1 MVTAPLTARRHTGIQ
16 RTQAGGLAA
25 LRVGPRDGIPVLLV
39 PGLTGSKEDFLP
51 LLGPLGDA
59 GFDVTAIDQRGQYE
73 SRAADPAREC
83 TLEALA
89 ADLGRL
95 LDAAPRRPHLV
106 GHSFGGLVAR
116 AAVIA
121 GPDRVASLTLLSSGP
136 GGIVGPRRVAL
147 RAMRAVYERRGID
160 AVWAALRAADGASA
174 AEPGRLEFL
183 ENRFYAG
190 SDVGLRVMCDAVLHE
205 TDRVAELAEALRAG
219 GTPALVAHGEADD
232 AWPPLVQADMARRLG
247 ARYAQIPAAAH
258 SPAIE
263 SPEATALTLRGFWR
277 APGASRA
284 A

>member
-1 MVTAPLTARRHTGIQ
+1 MVTAPLTERRHTGVQ
-16 RTQAGGLAA
+16 RTEAGGLAA
-25 LRVGPRDGIPVLLV
+25 LRTGPLDGEPVLLV

-51 LLGPLGDA
+51 MLGPLGAA
-59 GFDVTAIDQRGQYE
+59 GFDVTAVDQRGQYE
-73 SRAADPAREC
+73 SRAVDPEREC

-89 ADLGRL
+89 ADLGRV
-95 LDAAPRRPHLV
+95 LDECPRPPHLL

-116 AAVIA
+116 SAVIA
-121 GPDRVASLTLLSSGP
+121 APDRVASLTLLSSGP
-136 GGIVGPRRVAL
+136 AGIIGPRRVAL

-160 AVWAALRAADGASA
+160 AVWAALRAADGGAA

-183 ENRFYAG
+183 ESRFYAG

-205 TDRVAELAEALRAG
+205 VDRVGELAEALRVT

-232 AWPPLVQADMARRLG
+232 AWPPRIQGEMARRLG
-247 ARYAQIPAAAH
+247 ARYAQIAQAAH

-263 SPEATALTLRGFWR
+263 NPEATALTLRAFWHDV
-277 APGASRA
+277 GASQA